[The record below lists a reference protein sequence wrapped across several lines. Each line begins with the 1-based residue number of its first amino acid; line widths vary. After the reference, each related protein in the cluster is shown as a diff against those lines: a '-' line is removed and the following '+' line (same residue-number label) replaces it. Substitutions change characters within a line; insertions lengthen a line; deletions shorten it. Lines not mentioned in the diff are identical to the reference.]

1 MRISTTPSP
10 IPHGTSPKHAGR
22 PLRRIILPF
31 CCCSLLSLIP
41 PLIVTA
47 SASIDHI
54 DLIECSRRGIDV
66 GGDVANTANIF
77 FVDVSDL
84 AVGLLLNV
92 LRKIS
97 AGNFYV
103 GNRLWHKQGSYPLG
117 CTA

>member
-22 PLRRIILPF
+22 PLRRILLPL
-31 CCCSLLSLIP
+31 CCSSLISLIP
-41 PLIVTA
+41 PPDRNRQCQHQPHRSYRVCI
-47 SASIDHI
+47 
-54 DLIECSRRGIDV
+54 
-66 GGDVANTANIF
+66 DVANTANVF

-97 AGNFYV
+97 AGNLYV
-103 GNRLWHKQGSYPLG
+103 GNSLWHKQRSYPLG
-117 CTA
+117 YTA

>member
-22 PLRRIILPF
+22 LCARFFFLSAVVL
-31 CCCSLLSLIP
+31 CYLLSLR
-41 PLIVTA
+41 LIVTA
-47 SASIDHI
+47 SASINHI
-54 DLIECSRRGIDV
+54 DLIECRRRGI
-66 GGDVANTANIF
+66 DVANTANVF
-77 FVDVSDL
+77 FFDVSDL

-97 AGNFYV
+97 AGNLYV

-117 CTA
+117 YTT

>member
-10 IPHGTSPKHAGR
+10 IPHSTSPKHAGR
-22 PLRRIILPF
+22 TLRRIFFLSAVVL
-31 CCCSLLSLIP
+31 CYLLSLR
-41 PLIVTA
+41 LIVTA
-47 SASIDHI
+47 SASINHVN
-54 DLIECSRRGIDV
+54 LIECRRRGI
-66 GGDVANTANIF
+66 DVANTANVF

-97 AGNFYV
+97 AGNLYV

-117 CTA
+117 YTA

>member
-22 PLRRIILPF
+22 TLRRILLPL

-47 SASIDHI
+47 SASINHI
-54 DLIECSRRGIDV
+54 DLIECCSRGI
-66 GGDVANTANIF
+66 DVANTANFF

-97 AGNFYV
+97 AGNLYV

-117 CTA
+117 YTA